1 MIHTIKVFL
10 VDDDLITLNKQ
21 RLGLE
26 NYGFKNIYLFLNGII
41 CLNNLHQ
48 KPKIIFLNYT
58 IDDSTGFDILKK
70 IKQYQPNIYVIIM
83 SNHENANLAFDAMR
97 YGAFDYIMKGDNEII
112 KMKNAIDRVFLLGK

>member
-10 VDDDLITLNKQ
+10 VDDNLITLNKQ

-48 KPKIIFLNYT
+48 KPKIIFLNYK
-58 IDDSTGFDILKK
+58 IDDSTSFDILKK